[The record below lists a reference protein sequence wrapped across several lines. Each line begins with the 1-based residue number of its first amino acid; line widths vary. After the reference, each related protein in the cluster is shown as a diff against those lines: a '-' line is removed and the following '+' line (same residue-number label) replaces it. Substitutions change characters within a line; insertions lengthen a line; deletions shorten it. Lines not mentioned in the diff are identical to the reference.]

1 MNHRYILLQNLLIPC
16 KYLTINHY
24 LSNEIAKGTNWEQK
38 FQKLQNEN
46 ICLTNLNVENNG
58 NFPILSFGD
67 CTENGA
73 RTKQIEVYVQD
84 TCFAVL

>member
-1 MNHRYILLQNLLIPC
+1 VEVCHGKIRMRHIERKERKC
-16 KYLTINHY
+16 H
-24 LSNEIAKGTNWEQK
+24 
-38 FQKLQNEN
+38 
-46 ICLTNLNVENNG
+46 LTNLNADYNG